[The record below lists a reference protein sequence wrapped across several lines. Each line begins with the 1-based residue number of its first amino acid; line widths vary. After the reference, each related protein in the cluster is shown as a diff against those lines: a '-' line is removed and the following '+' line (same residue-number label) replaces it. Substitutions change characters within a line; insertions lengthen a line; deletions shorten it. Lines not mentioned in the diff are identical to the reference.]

1 MHGSDTY
8 PFLYIFTHLFAMN
21 HDKTAK
27 YQAQITRSLAELY
40 QHMERM
46 LEILPEDTEID
57 GDKLTDEQFEVIERV
72 EAIEQEWIIDPDIR
86 AEVSLIQW
94 EVTD

>member
-1 MHGSDTY
+1 
-8 PFLYIFTHLFAMN
+8 MN

-40 QHMERM
+40 QHMEDM
-46 LEILPEDTEID
+46 LEILPEDAEID

-72 EAIEQEWIIDPDIR
+72 EAIEQEWIVDPIVR

-94 EVTD
+94 EVND

>member
-1 MHGSDTY
+1 
-8 PFLYIFTHLFAMN
+8 
-21 HDKTAK
+21 
-27 YQAQITRSLAELY
+27 
-40 QHMERM
+40 MENM
-46 LEILPEDTEID
+46 LEILPEDAEID

-72 EAIEQEWIIDPDIR
+72 EAIEQEWIVDPVIR

>member
-1 MHGSDTY
+1 MHGSDTH
-8 PFLYIFTHLFAMN
+8 PFLYISTHLSVMN

-40 QHMERM
+40 QHMEDM
-46 LEILPEDTEID
+46 LEILPEDAEID

-72 EAIEQEWIIDPDIR
+72 EAIEQEWIVDPIVR

-94 EVTD
+94 EVND

>member
-1 MHGSDTY
+1 
-8 PFLYIFTHLFAMN
+8 MN
-21 HDKTAK
+21 HDKTAR

-40 QHMERM
+40 QHMETM
-46 LEILPEDTEID
+46 LEILPEDAEID

-72 EAIEQEWIIDPDIR
+72 EAIEQEWIVDPTIR